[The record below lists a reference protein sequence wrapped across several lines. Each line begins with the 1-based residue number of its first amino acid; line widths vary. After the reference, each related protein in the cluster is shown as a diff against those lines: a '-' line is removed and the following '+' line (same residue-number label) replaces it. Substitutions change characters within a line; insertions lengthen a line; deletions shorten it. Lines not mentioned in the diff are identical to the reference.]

1 MNKVIR
7 ERKIE
12 KELTRNKNSKG
23 PEQSKTYYC
32 SYGFIGYDYSDQ
44 DLEILDSNSDSNP
57 NKKRDFIRIFKDTV
71 PESLWSSYCMGLGL
85 DASDESL
92 KSFKVYID
100 SPAEDV
106 QADEYTIDGD
116 LIN

>member
-1 MNKVIR
+1 MEKRIR
-7 ERKIE
+7 
-12 KELTRNKNSKG
+12 KNSRTVERLKDSKDSKG
-23 PEQSKTYYC
+23 LKESMIYCC
-32 SYGFIGYDYSDQ
+32 SYGLIGCDYSDR
-44 DLEILDSNSDSNP
+44 DFKKVDSGEIP
-57 NKKRDFIRIFKDTV
+57 GKKREFIRIFKDAT
-71 PESLWSSYCMGLGL
+71 PEALWSSYCMGLGL

>member
-1 MNKVIR
+1 MKTKVKNKI
-7 ERKIE
+7 
-12 KELTRNKNSKG
+12 NSKDLKG
-23 PEQSKTYYC
+23 LKESRIYC
-32 SYGFIGYDYSDQ
+32 SYSLVGCDYSNSDQ
-44 DLEILDSNSDSNP
+44 DFKIVDSGNIEKNP
-57 NKKRDFIRIFKDTV
+57 TKKRDFIRIFKDTV
-71 PESLWSSYCMGLGL
+71 PENLWSSYCMGLGL

-106 QADEYTIDGD
+106 QVDEYTIDGD